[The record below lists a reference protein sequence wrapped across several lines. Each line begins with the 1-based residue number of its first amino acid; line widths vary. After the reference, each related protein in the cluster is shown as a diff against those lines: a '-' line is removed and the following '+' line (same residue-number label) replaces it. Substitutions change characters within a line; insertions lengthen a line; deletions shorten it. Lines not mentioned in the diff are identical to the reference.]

1 MPAHVGRKRRYRTAL
16 PDENQSWDK
25 DEGDPDKLL
34 AGYDSIIRESALL
47 TTFSGFL
54 FGFLLNIS
62 VLVSGRFS
70 LANQITLLVS
80 MMSITVAISLFVM
93 PVIYHHMQYPYRN
106 LEKFKKR
113 AHKFMK
119 SGFIPVGVTLY
130 LSLEIALSNLINE
143 FAFIVAVIPFGLV
156 YLVFV
161 KRK

>member
-1 MPAHVGRKRRYRTAL
+1 MPDKS
-16 PDENQSWDK
+16 ESWDR

-62 VLVSGRFS
+62 VLVPGRLT

-80 MMSITVAISLFVM
+80 IMSITVAISLFVM
-93 PVIYHHMQYPYRN
+93 PVIYHHMQYPYRDIK
-106 LEKFKKR
+106 KFKKR

-119 SGFIPVGVTLY
+119 SGFIPIGITLY

-143 FAFIVAVIPFGLV
+143 FAFIVAVIPFALV

>member
-1 MPAHVGRKRRYRTAL
+1 MSDKN
-16 PDENQSWDK
+16 ESWDR

-62 VLVSGRFS
+62 VLAPREFTLV
-70 LANQITLLVS
+70 NQITLLVS
-80 MMSITVAISLFVM
+80 IMSITVAISLFVM
-93 PVIYHHMQYPYRN
+93 PVIYHHMQYPYRDIA
-106 LEKFKKR
+106 KFKKR
-113 AHKFMK
+113 AHRFMK
-119 SGFIPVGVTLY
+119 SGFIPIGITLY
-130 LSLEIALSNLINE
+130 LSLEIALSNLIGE
-143 FAFIVAVIPFGLV
+143 IAFVVAAIPFALV